1 MISSIIQWAII
12 SLILIILIHYLY
24 RFFKNTLTIP
34 KIKDLVNKPI
44 DEYKEIYDTIRQ
56 NNNNNNNLNK
66 QHSINIKQINNDSNQ
81 NKSMKDELKNY
92 LTNLSSISGN
102 DDSKC
107 ENNQDN
113 NSGFGSYDFQSN
125 NFSSY

>member
-24 RFFKNTLTIP
+24 RFFKNTLTVP

-56 NNNNNNNLNK
+56 NNSNNQKTNNLNK
-66 QHSINIKQINNDSNQ
+66 QTNGDTNQ
-81 NKSMKDELKNY
+81 NKTMKDELKNY
-92 LTNLSSISGN
+92 LTNLNSVSGN
-102 DDSKC
+102 DNSIG

-113 NSGFGSYDFQSN
+113 SSGFSSYDFQSN

>member
-24 RFFKNTLTIP
+24 RFFKNTLTVP

-56 NNNNNNNLNK
+56 NNSNNQKTINLNK
-66 QHSINIKQINNDSNQ
+66 QTNSDTNQ
-81 NKSMKDELKNY
+81 NKTMKDELKNY
-92 LTNLSSISGN
+92 LTNLNSVSGN
-102 DDSKC
+102 ENSIG

-113 NSGFGSYDFQSN
+113 SSGFGSYDFQSN